1 MVKAINVSLDDIV
14 HSNLQNEL
22 LKTEISMKNCIFIIS
37 NLSQNQ
43 TIRDRIQVLNKW
55 HTLILSYT
63 KSWYFTAG
71 CDFFIVFFNF
81 IGTRTLDQRS
91 APSTIKSVSSMLVYD
106 TDDIVFRSEE
116 KTISSNQNT
125 DMRSS
130 NNGSSTTIP
139 GVEQTASSELGLAE
153 APDSLSTSNHG
164 GDITD
169 GGGLMYVP
177 ELADL
182 PEFEMLPDF
191 LDLPNI
197 AFDENYGTPGKL

>member
-1 MVKAINVSLDDIV
+1 
-14 HSNLQNEL
+14 
-22 LKTEISMKNCIFIIS
+22 
-37 NLSQNQ
+37 
-43 TIRDRIQVLNKW
+43 
-55 HTLILSYT
+55 
-63 KSWYFTAG
+63 
-71 CDFFIVFFNF
+71 
-81 IGTRTLDQRS
+81 
-91 APSTIKSVSSMLVYD
+91 MLVYD

-116 KTISSNQNT
+116 KAITSKQNT
-125 DMRSS
+125 EIRSS

-153 APDSLSTSNHG
+153 APDSLSSSNHG

-197 AFDENYGTPGKL
+197 AFDENYGTPGKPLFSKYEKYDKDMLNIRDDHSQNIIM

>member
-1 MVKAINVSLDDIV
+1 
-14 HSNLQNEL
+14 
-22 LKTEISMKNCIFIIS
+22 
-37 NLSQNQ
+37 
-43 TIRDRIQVLNKW
+43 
-55 HTLILSYT
+55 
-63 KSWYFTAG
+63 
-71 CDFFIVFFNF
+71 
-81 IGTRTLDQRS
+81 
-91 APSTIKSVSSMLVYD
+91 MLVYD

-116 KTISSNQNT
+116 KTITSKQNT
-125 DMRSS
+125 EIRSS

-139 GVEQTASSELGLAE
+139 GVEQTSSSELGLAE
-153 APDSLSTSNHG
+153 APDSLSSSNHG

-197 AFDENYGTPGKL
+197 AFDENYGTTGTL